1 MAGVYQPDPA
11 SWAPRTPANARLY
24 SHPIM
29 RPLHRFTVLP
39 TVPKPLEPLSVL
51 ARNLRWTWHP
61 PVQELFAAMDPAGW
75 EASGHNPLRM
85 LNEADAAV
93 LERAAA
99 DPAFLA
105 AQAAAADDL
114 ARYLRDPRWY
124 QTLAGAPGLIAYFS
138 PEFGVSEVL
147 PQYSGG
153 LGVLAGDHL
162 KAASDLGVP
171 LVGVGLFY
179 RSGYFRQA
187 LTADG
192 RQIESYPAFNPQ
204 ELPLELVTGAEG
216 RPLRVHVRL
225 PDDVPLWAQLW
236 RADVGRVPLFLLDS
250 DMEGNGTA
258 ERAVTDRLYGGGG
271 EHRLRQELLLG
282 IGGVRALDALGL
294 RAEVFHTN
302 EGHAGFLGLER
313 IRRLIQE
320 EGLDPASAIEATRAG
335 TIFTTHTPVEA
346 GIDRFPRS
354 FIERYFGAGGVET
367 GLEIDRIMELGAEPD
382 GDGSMFNMAV
392 MGLRLAQR
400 ANGVSRLHG
409 QVSRELFHGLWAGFN
424 SAEAPISHV
433 TNGVHAGTWVQ
444 RDWAELF
451 ERHLGPDFQ
460 TSGRPWTALQGVP
473 DGEIWELRRR
483 ARRRLVDDVRRR
495 LAIAWRARGASE
507 GQLGW
512 ITRAFDPDALTIGFA
527 RRVPSYKRLTLL
539 LKDSERLTRLLLDP
553 ERPVQLVIAG
563 KAHPADEGGKELIAE
578 FARFASDPRVRH
590 RIAFLPDYDMAMA
603 RTLVAGAD
611 VWLNNPLRPY
621 EACGT
626 SGMKAALNGSLNLS
640 IRDGWWDES
649 YDGRNGWAIPS
660 ADDPTIPAERR
671 DELEAS
677 AIFDLLEH
685 EIVPLFYDRAAGP
698 PSGWVG
704 MVKHNLV
711 TLGPMV
717 LASRMVREYTEDYY
731 LEAAERSW
739 RLQEQRFTGARELA
753 AWKERVTTAWSG
765 VMIRKVTGGQ
775 QEPALGSRLTVRA
788 VVELGNLEP
797 EEVEVQIAY
806 GQVDDADELR
816 EVTVAPLK
824 QDGQREDGGWV
835 FEGEVSLLTPGA
847 FGYTVRVVPR
857 HQSLISPA
865 ELGLVA
871 WASA

>member
-1 MAGVYQPDPA
+1 MK
-11 SWAPRTPANARLY
+11 
-24 SHPIM
+24 
-29 RPLHRFTVLP
+29 PLHRFTVLP

-61 PVQELFAAMDPAGW
+61 PVQELFAALDPAGW
-75 EASGHNPLRM
+75 EAAGRNPLRM

-105 AQAAAADDL
+105 SQATAAEDL
-114 ARYLRDPRWY
+114 ASYLREPRWY
-124 QTLAGAPGLIAYFS
+124 QSLPAAPSRIAYFS

-179 RSGYFRQA
+179 RSGYFRQT

-204 ELPLELVTGAEG
+204 ELPLELVTDTQG
-216 RPLRVHVRL
+216 RPLRINVRL
-225 PDDVPLWAQLW
+225 PDGTPLWAQLW

-250 DMEGNGTA
+250 DVEGNAPG

-271 EHRLRQELLLG
+271 EHRLRQEILLG

-294 RAEVFHTN
+294 KAEVFHTN
-302 EGHAGFLGLER
+302 EGHAGYLGLER
-313 IRRLIQE
+313 IRRLIQDE
-320 EGLDPASAIEATRAG
+320 YLDAASAIEATRAG

-354 FIERYFGAGGVET
+354 FIERYFGANGVET
-367 GLEIDRIMELGAEPD
+367 GLEVDQIMELGAEPD

-409 QVSRELFHGLWAGFN
+409 QVSRELFHGLWAGFSSN
-424 SAEAPISHV
+424 EAPISHV
-433 TNGVHAGTWVQ
+433 TNGVHAGTWIE
-444 RDWAELF
+444 REWAELF
-451 ERHLGPDFQ
+451 ERYLGPDFA
-460 TSGRPWTALQGVP
+460 TSDTSWDSLGGVP
-473 DGEIWELRRR
+473 DGDIWELRSR
-483 ARRRLVDDVRRR
+483 ARRRLVEDIRRR
-495 LAIAWRARGASE
+495 LAVAWRARGASE

-512 ITRAFDPDALTIGFA
+512 ITRAFDPEVLTIGFA

-539 LKDSERLTRLLLDP
+539 LKDTERLSRLLLDP
-553 ERPVQLVIAG
+553 ERPIQLVIAG

-611 VWLNNPLRPY
+611 IWLNNPLRPY

-626 SGMKAALNGSLNLS
+626 SGMKAAMNGSLNLS
-640 IRDGWWDES
+640 IRDGWWDEC

-660 ADDPTIPAERR
+660 ADDPSIPAERR
-671 DELEAS
+671 DQLEAS

-685 EIVPLFYDRAAGP
+685 EIVPMFYDRSGGL
-698 PSGWVG
+698 PSGWIG

-711 TLGPMV
+711 TLGPVV
-717 LASRMVREYTEDYY
+717 LAGRMVRQYTEDYY
-731 LEAAERSW
+731 LPAAERSW
-739 RLQEQRFTGARELA
+739 RLQENGFAGARDLA
-753 AWKERVTTAWSG
+753 AWKERVTAAWSG
-765 VMIRKVTGGQ
+765 VMIREVSSGQ
-775 QEPALGSRLTVRA
+775 QERSLGSRLTVRA
-788 VVELGNLEP
+788 VVELGALEP
-797 EEVEVQIAY
+797 EDVEVQVAY
-806 GQVDDADELR
+806 GPVDDADEVPDVDIL
-816 EVTVAPLK
+816 PLK
-824 QDGQREDGGWV
+824 QDGYVDQGGWA
-835 FEGEVSLLTPGA
+835 FEGEVPLLTPGA

-857 HQSLISPA
+857 HQSLIGPA

-871 WASA
+871 WASEG

>member
-1 MAGVYQPDPA
+1 MKP
-11 SWAPRTPANARLY
+11 LY
-24 SHPIM
+24 
-29 RPLHRFTVLP
+29 RFTVLP
-39 TVPKPLEPLSVL
+39 TVPKPLEPLSIL

-114 ARYLRDPRWY
+114 ASYLREPRWY
-124 QTLAGAPGLIAYFS
+124 QTLGGAPSRIAYFS

-192 RQIESYPAFNPQ
+192 RQVESYPAFNPQ
-204 ELPLELVTGAEG
+204 ELPLELVTDDEG
-216 RPLRVHVRL
+216 RPLRIHVRL

-250 DMEGNGTA
+250 DVDGNAPA

-271 EHRLRQELLLG
+271 EHRLRQEILLG
-282 IGGVRALDALGL
+282 IGGVRALDALGQ

-302 EGHAGFLGLER
+302 EGHAGYLGLER
-313 IRRLIQE
+313 IRRLIQD
-320 EGLDPASAIEATRAG
+320 EGLDAASAIEATRAG

-354 FIERYFGAGGVET
+354 FIERYFGSSGVET
-367 GLEIDRIMELGAEPD
+367 GLDVDRIMDLGAEPD

-409 QVSRELFHGLWAGFN
+409 QVSRELFHGLWAGF
-424 SAEAPISHV
+424 SAAEVPIRHV
-433 TNGVHAGTWVQ
+433 TNGVHGGTWIE
-444 RDWAELF
+444 REWLELC
-451 ERHLGPDFQ
+451 E
-460 TSGRPWTALQGVP
+460 
-473 DGEIWELRRR
+473 R
-483 ARRRLVDDVRRR
+483 ARRRLVADVRRR
-495 LAIAWRARGASE
+495 MAVAWRARGASE

-512 ITRAFDPDALTIGFA
+512 ITRAFDPEVLTIGFA

-539 LKDSERLTRLLLDP
+539 LKDPDRLTRLLLDP
-553 ERPVQLVIAG
+553 QRPVQLVIAG
-563 KAHPADEGGKELIAE
+563 KAHPADEGGKDLIAE
-578 FARFASDPRVRH
+578 FARFAADPRLRH

-626 SGMKAALNGSLNLS
+626 SGMKAAMNGSLNLS
-640 IRDGWWDES
+640 VRDGWWDEC

-660 ADDPTIPAERR
+660 ADDPSIPAERR

-685 EIVPLFYDRAAGP
+685 EIVPLFYERKADEVPA
-698 PSGWVG
+698 GWVE
-704 MVKHNLV
+704 MIKH
-711 TLGPMV
+711 
-717 LASRMVREYTEDYY
+717 
-731 LEAAERSW
+731 
-739 RLQEQRFTGARELA
+739 
-753 AWKERVTTAWSG
+753 
-765 VMIRKVTGGQ
+765 
-775 QEPALGSRLTVRA
+775 
-788 VVELGNLEP
+788 
-797 EEVEVQIAY
+797 
-806 GQVDDADELR
+806 
-816 EVTVAPLK
+816 
-824 QDGQREDGGWV
+824 
-835 FEGEVSLLTPGA
+835 
-847 FGYTVRVVPR
+847 
-857 HQSLISPA
+857 
-865 ELGLVA
+865 
-871 WASA
+871 

>member
-1 MAGVYQPDPA
+1 MK
-11 SWAPRTPANARLY
+11 
-24 SHPIM
+24 
-29 RPLHRFTVLP
+29 PLHRFTVLP
-39 TVPKPLEPLSVL
+39 TVPEPLKPLSEL

-61 PVQELFAAMDPAGW
+61 RVQDLFAAMDPDGW
-75 EASGHNPLRM
+75 ETSGHNPLRM
-85 LNEADAAV
+85 LNEADADV

-105 AQAAAADDL
+105 GQSAAAEDL
-114 ARYLRDPRWY
+114 ARYLREPRWY
-124 QTLAGAPGLIAYFS
+124 QTLAGAPGRIAYFS

-179 RSGYFRQA
+179 RSGYFRQT

-192 RQIESYPAFNPQ
+192 RQLESYPAFNPQ
-204 ELPLELVTGAEG
+204 ELPLELITDAEG
-216 RPLRVHVRL
+216 RPLRINVRL
-225 PDDVPLWAQLW
+225 PDGVPLWAQLW

-250 DMEGNGTA
+250 DVDGNAPG

-271 EHRLRQELLLG
+271 EHRLRQEILLG

-302 EGHAGFLGLER
+302 EGHAGYLGLER
-313 IRRLIQE
+313 IRRLIQD
-320 EGLDPASAIEATRAG
+320 EGLDAASAIEATRAG

-367 GLEIDRIMELGAEPD
+367 GLDVDRIMDLGAEPD

-409 QVSRELFHGLWAGFN
+409 QFSRELFHGLWAGF
-424 SAEAPISHV
+424 SSTEAPISHV

-451 ERHLGPDFQ
+451 ERYLGADFQ
-460 TSGRPWTALQGVP
+460 TSDRPWTPLQGVP

-483 ARRRLVDDVRRR
+483 ARRRLVEDVRRR
-495 LAIAWRARGASE
+495 LAVAWRARGASE

-512 ITRAFDPDALTIGFA
+512 ITRAFDPDVLTIGFA

-539 LKDSERLTRLLLDP
+539 LKDPERLTRLLLDP
-553 ERPVQLVIAG
+553 ERPIQLVIAG

-626 SGMKAALNGSLNLS
+626 SGMVG
-640 IRDGWWDES
+640 G
-649 YDGRNGWAIPS
+649 
-660 ADDPTIPAERR
+660 DDPQRHR
-671 DELEAS
+671 
-677 AIFDLLEH
+677 
-685 EIVPLFYDRAAGP
+685 RAAG
-698 PSGWVG
+698 
-704 MVKHNLV
+704 
-711 TLGPMV
+711 
-717 LASRMVREYTEDYY
+717 
-731 LEAAERSW
+731 
-739 RLQEQRFTGARELA
+739 TGARLPA
-753 AWKERVTTAWSG
+753 HRAGGGRAGQPGTGGGRGPDRLRAGGRRRRVARGERVAAQAGRPARRRRLG
-765 VMIRKVTGGQ
+765 VRGRGAAADTGRLRLPRARGAPAP
-775 QEPALGSRLTVRA
+775 EPDQPRGARPGRLGLLNSIL
-788 VVELGNLEP
+788 
-797 EEVEVQIAY
+797 
-806 GQVDDADELR
+806 
-816 EVTVAPLK
+816 
-824 QDGQREDGGWV
+824 
-835 FEGEVSLLTPGA
+835 SLL
-847 FGYTVRVVPR
+847 
-857 HQSLISPA
+857 
-865 ELGLVA
+865 
-871 WASA
+871 

>member
-1 MAGVYQPDPA
+1 
-11 SWAPRTPANARLY
+11 
-24 SHPIM
+24 M

-39 TVPKPLEPLSVL
+39 TVPEPLRPLSGL

-61 PVQELFAAMDPAGW
+61 PVQELFAAMDPDGW

-93 LERAAA
+93 LQRAAA

-105 AQAAAADDL
+105 RQTTAAEDL
-114 ARYLRDPRWY
+114 TRYLREPRWY
-124 QTLAGAPGLIAYFS
+124 QTLASAPRRIAYFS

-171 LVGVGLFY
+171 LVGVSLFY

-192 RQIESYPAFNPQ
+192 RQVEAYPAFNPQ
-204 ELPLELVTGAEG
+204 ELPLELITDAG
-216 RPLRVHVRL
+216 RPLRISIRL
-225 PDDVPLWAQLW
+225 PDGVLLWAQIW

-250 DMEGNGTA
+250 DVEGNAPA
-258 ERAVTDRLYGGGG
+258 ERTVTDRLYGGGG
-271 EHRLRQELLLG
+271 EHRLRQEILLG
-282 IGGVRALDALGL
+282 IGGVRALEALDL
-294 RAEVFHTN
+294 KAEVFHTN

-313 IRRLIQE
+313 VRRLVQDE
-320 EGLDPASAIEATRAG
+320 RLDPATAIEAVRAG

-354 FIERYFGAGGVET
+354 FIERYFGPSGVET
-367 GLEIDRIMELGAEPD
+367 GLDVDRIMELGAEPE

-409 QVSRELFHGLWAGFN
+409 QVSRELFRGLWAGF
-424 SAEAPISHV
+424 STAEVPILHV
-433 TNGVHAGTWVQ
+433 TNGVHAGTWIE

-451 ERHLGPDFQ
+451 ERFLGPDFR
-460 TSGRPWTALQGVP
+460 TSDRPWTPLVNASDLEV
-473 DGEIWELRRR
+473 WKLRQR
-483 ARRRLVDDVRRR
+483 ARQRLVADVRRR
-495 LAIAWRARGASE
+495 MATAWRARGASE

-512 ITRAFDPDALTIGFA
+512 ITRAFDPEVLTIGFA

-539 LKDSERLTRLLLDP
+539 LKDRERLSRLLLDP
-553 ERPVQLVIAG
+553 ERPIQLVIAG
-563 KAHPADEGGKELIAE
+563 KAHPADEGGKEMIAE
-578 FARFASDPRVRH
+578 FARFAADPKVRH

-640 IRDGWWDES
+640 IRDGWWDEC
-649 YDGRNGWAIPS
+649 YDGENGWAIPS
-660 ADDPTIPAERR
+660 ADDPSIPPERR

-685 EIVPLFYDRAAGP
+685 EIMPLFYER
-698 PSGWVG
+698 PSGLPAGWVAK
-704 MVKHNLV
+704 VRHSLV
-711 TLGPMV
+711 TLGPAL
-717 LASRMVREYTEDYY
+717 LASRMVREYTDDYY
-731 LEAAERSW
+731 LPAAEGSW
-739 RLQEQRFTGARELA
+739 RLQAGGFAAARDLA
-753 AWKERVTTAWSG
+753 AWKERVTAAWPG
-765 VMIRKVTGGQ
+765 VMVRRVSGGQ
-775 QEPALGSRLTVRA
+775 HEAALGSRLTVRA

-797 EEVEVQIAY
+797 DEIEVQIAY
-806 GQVDDADELR
+806 GRVDDADELR
-816 EVTVAPLK
+816 EVDVLALK
-824 QDGQREDGGWV
+824 QDGQRAEDGWV
-835 FEGEVSLLTPGA
+835 FEGQIPLVTPGA

-857 HQSLISPA
+857 HAGLIHPA

-871 WASA
+871 WASG

>member
-1 MAGVYQPDPA
+1 MK
-11 SWAPRTPANARLY
+11 
-24 SHPIM
+24 
-29 RPLHRFTVLP
+29 PLHRFTVLP

-61 PVQELFAAMDPAGW
+61 PVQDLFAAMDPAGW
-75 EASGHNPLRM
+75 EASGNNPLRM

-114 ARYLRDPRWY
+114 ARYLHEPRWY
-124 QTLAGAPGLIAYFS
+124 QSLSGAPSRIAYFS

-171 LVGVGLFY
+171 LVGVSLFY

-192 RQIESYPAFNPQ
+192 RQLEAYPAFNPQ
-204 ELPLELVTGAEG
+204 ELPLELVTEGG
-216 RPLRVHVRL
+216 RPLRISVRL
-225 PDDVPLWAQLW
+225 P
-236 RADVGRVPLFLLDS
+236 
-250 DMEGNGTA
+250 
-258 ERAVTDRLYGGGG
+258 
-271 EHRLRQELLLG
+271 
-282 IGGVRALDALGL
+282 GGVRPLEALGL

-313 IRRLIQE
+313 IRRLVQDD
-320 EGLDPASAIEATRAG
+320 GLDPASAIEAVRAG

-346 GIDRFPRS
+346 GIDRFPRP
-354 FIERYFGAGGVET
+354 FIERYFGPSGVET
-367 GLEIDRIMELGAEPD
+367 GLEVNRIMELGAEPE

-409 QVSRELFHGLWAGFN
+409 QVSRELFHGLWAGF
-424 SAEAPISHV
+424 SAAEVPIRHV
-433 TNGVHAGTWVQ
+433 TNGVHGGTWIE
-444 RDWAELF
+444 REWLELF
-451 ERHLGPDFQ
+451 ERYLGPDFR
-460 TSGRPWTALQGVP
+460 TADRPWTPLTNAD
-473 DGEIWELRRR
+473 DGELWELRER
-483 ARRRLVDDVRRR
+483 ARRRLVADVRRR
-495 LAIAWRARGASE
+495 MAVAWRARGASE

-512 ITRAFDPDALTIGFA
+512 ITRAFDPEVLTIGFA

-539 LKDSERLTRLLLDP
+539 LKDRERLTRLLLDP
-553 ERPVQLVIAG
+553 ERPIQLVIAG
-563 KAHPADEGGKELIAE
+563 KAHPADEGGKEMIAE
-578 FARFASDPRVRH
+578 FARFAADPRVRH

-640 IRDGWWDES
+640 IRDGWWDEC

-660 ADDPTIPAERR
+660 ADDPSIPPERR

-685 EIVPLFYDRAAGP
+685 EIVPLFYDRSDHL
-698 PSGWVG
+698 PSGWIAK
-704 MVKHNLV
+704 VKHSLV
-711 TLGPMV
+711 TLGPPL

-731 LEAAERSW
+731 LPAAERSW
-739 RLQEQRFTGARELA
+739 RLQAGGFAAARELA
-753 AWKERVTTAWSG
+753 AWKERVTAAWPGVVVRRVSSG
-765 VMIRKVTGGQ
+765 Q
-775 QEPALGSRLTVRA
+775 AEPALGSRLKVRA

-797 EEVEVQIAY
+797 DEVEAQIAY
-806 GQVDDADELR
+806 GRVDDADELQ
-816 EVTVAPLK
+816 EVDVLPLK
-824 QDGQREDGGWV
+824 QEGQRSEEGWL
-835 FEGEVSLLTPGA
+835 FEGEVPLVTPGA

-857 HQSLISPA
+857 HPSLIHPA

-871 WASA
+871 WASG

>member
-1 MAGVYQPDPA
+1 MK
-11 SWAPRTPANARLY
+11 
-24 SHPIM
+24 
-29 RPLHRFTVLP
+29 PLHRFTVLP

-61 PVQELFAAMDPAGW
+61 PVQELFAALDPAGW
-75 EASGHNPLRM
+75 EAAGRNPLRM

-105 AQAAAADDL
+105 SQATAAEDL
-114 ARYLRDPRWY
+114 ASYLREPRWY
-124 QTLAGAPGLIAYFS
+124 QSLPAAPSRIAYFS

-179 RSGYFRQA
+179 RSGYFRQT

-192 RQIESYPAFNPQ
+192 RQLESYPAFNPQ
-204 ELPLELVTGAEG
+204 ELPLELVTDAQS
-216 RPLRVHVRL
+216 RPLRINVRL
-225 PDDVPLWAQLW
+225 PDGMPLWAQLW

-250 DMEGNGTA
+250 DVEGNAPG

-271 EHRLRQELLLG
+271 EHRLRQEILLG
-282 IGGVRALDALGL
+282 IGGVRALEALGL
-294 RAEVFHTN
+294 KAEVFHTN
-302 EGHAGFLGLER
+302 EGHAGYLGLER
-313 IRRLIQE
+313 IRRLIQDE
-320 EGLDPASAIEATRAG
+320 HLDAASAIEATRAG

-354 FIERYFGAGGVET
+354 FIERYFGTSGVET
-367 GLEIDRIMELGAEPD
+367 GLEVDRIMELGAEPD

-409 QVSRELFHGLWAGFN
+409 QVSRELFHGLWAGF
-424 SAEAPISHV
+424 SSTEAPISHV
-433 TNGVHAGTWVQ
+433 TNGVHAGTWIE
-444 RDWAELF
+444 REWAELF
-451 ERHLGPDFQ
+451 ERYLGPDFA
-460 TSGRPWTALQGVP
+460 TSDTSWASLAGVP
-473 DGEIWELRRR
+473 DGDIWELRGR
-483 ARRRLVDDVRRR
+483 ARRRLVEDVRRR
-495 LAIAWRARGASE
+495 LAVAWRARGASE

-512 ITRAFDPDALTIGFA
+512 ITRAFDPDVLTIGFA

-539 LKDSERLTRLLLDP
+539 LKDTERLSRLLLDP
-553 ERPVQLVIAG
+553 ERPIQLVIAG

-578 FARFASDPRVRH
+578 FAGFASDPRVRH

-626 SGMKAALNGSLNLS
+626 SGMKAAMNGSLNLS
-640 IRDGWWDES
+640 IRDGWWDEC

-660 ADDPTIPAERR
+660 ADDPSIPAERR
-671 DELEAS
+671 DQLEAS

-685 EIVPLFYDRAAGP
+685 EIVPMFYDRAGGL
-698 PSGWVG
+698 PSGWID

-711 TLGPMV
+711 TLGPVV
-717 LASRMVREYTEDYY
+717 LAGRMVRQYTEDYY
-731 LEAAERSW
+731 LPAADRSW
-739 RLQEQRFTGARELA
+739 RLQENGFTGARELA
-753 AWKERVTTAWSG
+753 AWKERVTAAWSG
-765 VMIRKVTGGQ
+765 VMIREVSSGQ

-788 VVELGNLEP
+788 VVELGALEP
-797 EEVEVQIAY
+797 EDVEVQVAY
-806 GQVDDADELR
+806 GPVDDADELPD
-816 EVTVAPLK
+816 VDVLPLK
-824 QDGQREDGGWV
+824 QDGNLDGGGWA
-835 FEGEVSLLTPGA
+835 FEGEVPLLTPGA

-871 WASA
+871 WASEG